1 MRIALLALLVL
12 ALLAAGCGGG
22 DDGERSP
29 QERLEALLPEYEE
42 AVQGQDCKAFAR
54 FAHSAVRPPG
64 RTYDDAP
71 DAAECRNLGQTYT
84 LLARFET
91 GRAKVYGSAAIVE
104 GKIDGQ
110 VVAQVWVVDVD
121 GRWKQVQS
129 SQTGIAPQIDSTLR
143 PEAKFGENAAAFV
156 EAMRRGDC
164 RGVFRLLNVASPFLA
179 SENETVASFC
189 ARFRRSFRAPNRL
202 AAQLAAAPAAK
213 PTDMGGTADFHF
225 YGLDTG
231 RGRRWTLILNT
242 LPATLPAGGHVP
254 DSVLDYYPTGELR
267 D

>member
-22 DDGERSP
+22 DGGERSP
-29 QERLEALLPEYEE
+29 KERLEALLPDYEA
-42 AVQGQDCKAFAR
+42 AVNNQDCREFAR

-64 RTYDDAP
+64 RGYDDPP
-71 DAAECRNLGQTYT
+71 DPEECRNLGRAYT
-84 LLARFET
+84 LLAGFTSE
-91 GRAKVYGSAAIVE
+91 RAKVYGSAAIVE
-104 GKIDGQ
+104 GRLDGR
-110 VVAQVWVVDVD
+110 VVAQVWLVDVD

-129 SQTGIAPQIDSTLR
+129 SQPGIAPQIDGTPR
-143 PEAKFGENAAAFV
+143 PDAKFDENAAAFV

-164 RGVFRLLNVASPFLA
+164 RQVFRLLNVASPFLA
-179 SENETVASFC
+179 SEDEPAASFC
-189 ARFRRSFRAPNRL
+189 TRFRRSFRAPNRL

-213 PTDMGGTADFHF
+213 PVDIGGTSDFHF
-225 YGLDTG
+225 YELDTG

-242 LPATLPAGGHVP
+242 LPSALPAAEHAQ
-254 DSVLDYYPTGELR
+254 DSVLDYYPTGRLR